1 MQKFVFEKVI
11 NQKLVLDYFLL
22 DAAGELISNLRC
34 KNKDSKSP
42 TTGFEIEKKNLLIE
56 ALNDAGVTR
65 HLSSYSVQE
74 LYEEGNLGERSIYN
88 ISNYSNIAIALNGVS
103 LAFYKKNSKDFS
115 LHYLPFL
122 FLVDHIRKHN
132 PNKFTTANFK
142 KLIKLI
148 VSAIFTE
155 IANGPSLSLKDH
167 VTESVHLFTS
177 ITTLFMQEFGR
188 ALVTTETSENGHGF
202 KTVKVILENA
212 SYDELVRLISILKN
226 KEIELHSF
234 TQSLPIVYSVTSMF
248 QALKYRPR
256 LHKNLRNYFIKK
268 LEREFDRERLQLLLN
283 YYSTFYKDTPEN
295 KAIQQRVQEISREN
309 FKIFFER
316 LMTVVESYS
325 RGNILRLLPYLN
337 FSSIFRLQ
345 TIEERLVKV
354 NQISNAIAMKNRA
367 GGGGSI
373 VESPDRPIISKYLKP
388 VDLSSFNTVERCTG
402 EVFFT
407 KDASL
412 SSMLGDKTGCCF
424 RVGAV
429 GEPYLRSS
437 VSCPLAGNILSYR
450 RELWFS
456 YVWEYVYF
464 NNETGHF
471 ELHLVLDNVESL
483 RLQDYQTVIQE
494 FLDTIII
501 GNNIYSKVFL
511 GTLRND
517 ISDIPQSI
525 MDTNT
530 YRLAKLKGMKY
541 QGFDDSANVYK
552 LVDNPISGDTDST
565 VYLKNMDER
574 DLILS
579 KYVEETVY
587 SVPDPDWKDYL
598 KSFIPDVSFIWSNN
612 KIIVGYLLVS
622 AIPRYMIRDME
633 NNMKIKHIDK
643 DVIITLEDINGIE
656 FTASLEQ
663 CITISDLYL
672 QDSENQPELV
682 KSLSL
687 VFKKL
692 EDYIVENG
700 IVAVEVNPNNNSKN
714 FIKRLEG
721 KGIRI
726 FNTTNTPFDC
736 KQLKAPEQKFKVSF
750 ELIQ

>member
-1 MQKFVFEKVI
+1 MMLKFVFEKVI
-11 NQKLVLDYFLL
+11 NQKLVLDYFMV
-22 DAAGELISNLRC
+22 DVVDPRYRKKVST
-34 KNKDSKSP
+34 KP
-42 TTGFEIEKKNLLIE
+42 TTGFEIDKKNLLME
-56 ALNDAGVTR
+56 VLNDADGTR
-65 HLSSYSVQE
+65 YFSSRSIRE
-74 LYEEGNLGERSIYN
+74 LYEEGNLGEYSIHN
-88 ISNYSNIAIALNGVS
+88 VSNCSNITTALNGIS

-122 FLVDHIRKHN
+122 FLVDHIKKYN
-132 PNKFTTANFK
+132 PNKFTNANFK
-142 KLIKLI
+142 KLIKFL
-148 VSAIFTE
+148 VSLIFTE
-155 IANGPSLSLKDH
+155 IVNESLSSTVKDEA
-167 VTESVHLFTS
+167 VESISIFTN
-177 ITTLFMQEFGR
+177 IITLFMQELGG
-188 ALVTTETSENGHGF
+188 ALVTTENGERGQGF
-202 KTVKVILENA
+202 RTVKVILENA

-234 TQSLPIVYSVTSMF
+234 TQSLPTVYSVTSMF
-248 QALKYRPR
+248 QILSYSPR
-256 LHKNLRNYFIKK
+256 LQKNLGDHFIRK
-268 LEREFDRERLQLLLN
+268 LEREFDLRELQLLLSYN
-283 YYSTFYKDTPEN
+283 CYYKDTPLSKIIRE
-295 KAIQQRVQEISREN
+295 RVQEISREN

-325 RGNILRLLPYLN
+325 RENILRLLPYLN

-354 NQISNAIAMKNRA
+354 NQISNAIAMKIKT
-367 GGGGSI
+367 GGRGSI
-373 VESPDRPIISKYLKP
+373 VESPDRPIISKYLKT
-388 VDLSSFNTVERCTG
+388 VDLSSFSTVERYTG
-402 EVFFT
+402 KVFFT
-407 KDASL
+407 KDAPL

-429 GEPYLRSS
+429 GEPYLKSS

-450 RELWFS
+450 KELWFS

-471 ELHLVLDNVESL
+471 ELHLVLDNVESFKP
-483 RLQDYQTVIQE
+483 QDYQTVIQE

-501 GNNIYSKVFL
+501 RNNIYSKVFL

-517 ISDIPQSI
+517 ISGIPQSI
-525 MDTNT
+525 VDTAT
-530 YRLAKLKGMKY
+530 YRLAKLKGMKH
-541 QGFDDSANVYK
+541 QGFDDSENVYK
-552 LVDNPISGDTDST
+552 IADNPISIDSDST
-565 VYLKNMDER
+565 VYLKNMDKR

-587 SVPDPDWKDYL
+587 NVEDPDWMDYV

-612 KIIVGYLLVS
+612 KIIVGYFLVS
-622 AIPRYMIRDME
+622 DIPKYMIRDME
-633 NNMKIKHIDK
+633 SNMMIKMEHADK
-643 DVIITLEDINGIE
+643 DVIVTMKDINGIE
-656 FTASLEQ
+656 FTTSLEK

-672 QDSENQPELV
+672 QESENQPELV
-682 KSLSL
+682 KSLSV

-692 EDYIVENG
+692 EEYIVEKG

-750 ELIQ
+750 ELLQ